1 MFANFSLLSLS
12 QIITIFIGFLTT
24 VIWTRYATIVQYAQY
39 QLIISYISI
48 AGAFAF
54 TGLGTSLELS
64 ASNDIDG
71 NLLKIT
77 RQKIKLSFISSTI
90 LIAFAYYHYF
100 IRNTYDIAICILMTS
115 VLFPFY
121 IVSGFWQ
128 SWANGKREF
137 KKLSLFSIFNGL
149 VVFIGVF
156 VILNLFEDFKL
167 IFFLIF
173 SLHIAINLAI
183 LFHYFRKRENRFI
196 DNEIIRYGYKLSG
209 AYLVNS
215 LLSFDKFLIDRY
227 LSIEIVAVYSIAMIF
242 PDMIKMI
249 FSIINKLLIP
259 KFAKKNSIM
268 DVWLWFRTYYYG
280 LIVLFIILGLT
291 GFLSISYLVNI
302 FFGDKY
308 AESVIYSKWLWL
320 IISLAV
326 PPSFLSNILLYHK
339 KTKFIYLKENI
350 NVFIKFGGYLL
361 LIPKYGLW
369 GIVYTYCA
377 SMVFSSLFMVLSFIY
392 YKNNDSQNVT
402 II

>member
-1 MFANFSLLSLS
+1 M
-12 QIITIFIGFLTT
+12 
-24 VIWTRYATIVQYAQY
+24 
-39 QLIISYISI
+39 SYISI

-77 RQKIKLSFISSTI
+77 KQKIKLSLISSTI

-100 IRNTYDIAICILMTS
+100 IRDTYDIAICILTTS

-137 KKLSLFSIFNGL
+137 KKLSLFGIFNGL

-156 VILNLFEDFKL
+156 VILNLFKDFKL
-167 IFFLIF
+167 IFSLIF
-173 SLHIAINLAI
+173 SLNIAINLVI
-183 LFHYFRKRENRFI
+183 LFHYFKKRENIFV
-196 DNEIIRYGYKLSG
+196 DNEMIRYGYKLSG
-209 AYLVNS
+209 AYLINS

-227 LSIEIVAVYSIAMIF
+227 LSIETVAVYSIAMVF
-242 PDMIKMI
+242 PDMIKML
-249 FSIINKLLIP
+249 FSIFNKLLIP
-259 KFAKKNSIM
+259 KFAKNNRVI
-268 DVWLWFRTYYYG
+268 DVWLWFRKYYYG
-280 LIVLFIILGLT
+280 LIILFIILGIT

-326 PPSFLSNILLYHK
+326 PPSLLSNILTYHK
-339 KTKFIYLKENI
+339 KTKYVYLKENI

-361 LIPKYGLW
+361 LIPKYGLF
-369 GIVYTYCA
+369 GIVYTYSA
-377 SMVFSSLFMVLSFIY
+377 NLVFSSLFIVLSFIY
-392 YKNNDSQNVT
+392 YKKNDTLNIT